1 MKPVLLETTG
11 LCVNYGRVEA
21 IQPGKRNKKYRLST

>member
-1 MKPVLLETTG
+1 MKPVLLETSG

-21 IQPGKRNKKYRLST
+21 IHKVDIRIR